1 MKASQ
6 IVGPRKVE
14 IVEVAEPSID
24 SVRNVKIEVELSC
37 LCGSDIPFFNID
49 LTGMQNLAPEARALE
64 SQVLEFDREEM
75 YPLKPGL
82 SLHECVGTVVESSSD
97 RIREGQ
103 FVLAKPD
110 LQIGYLEYF
119 SVSHDQVLPLPRNSV
134 EKGEILMAQPLGT
147 VISACKKIGSVIGKD
162 TVVIGSGPMG
172 LLLMHMFANLGA
184 RTVIALDR
192 LDYRLKT
199 ATRMRASH
207 TVNVDSCKAR
217 EAIEEITSGKMAD
230 LVVEA
235 VGHQTETMR
244 DAVSFVRDNGTILGF
259 GAPDSVL
266 FDGFPYFEIFRRNI
280 RLVTSVITEPLLA
293 YSLARDLIVQ
303 GRVDVSP
310 LLTHRFAFDDSQEAY
325 ETFSDR
331 RDGVI
336 KALINFEH

>member
-14 IVEVAEPSID
+14 IVKVAEPDID
-24 SVRNVKIEVELSC
+24 AIRNVKIEVELSC
-37 LCGSDIPFFNID
+37 ICGSDIPFFNID
-49 LTGMQNLAPEARALE
+49 LTGMQHLAPEARALE
-64 SQVLEFDREEM
+64 SRVLEFEREEM

-82 SLHECVGTVVESSSD
+82 SLHECVGTVVESTSD

-119 SVSHDQVLPLPRNSV
+119 SVPHDHVLPLPRNSV

-172 LLLMHMFANLGA
+172 LLLMHMLANLGA
-184 RTVIALDR
+184 RTVIALDK
-192 LDYRLKT
+192 LDYRLET

-207 TVNVDSCKAR
+207 TVNVDSCAAR
-217 EAIEEITSGKMAD
+217 ETIEEITSGKMAD

-235 VGHQTETMR
+235 VGHQNETIH
-244 DAVSFVRDNGTILGF
+244 DAVSYVREHGIILAF
-259 GAPDSVL
+259 GAPDTIL
-266 FDGFPYFEIFRRNI
+266 FDGFPFYEIFRKNI
-280 RLVTSVITEPLLA
+280 QMITSIITEPLINYA
-293 YSLARDLIVQ
+293 QARDLIIQ
-303 GRVDVSP
+303 RRVDVSP
-310 LLTHRFAFDDSQEAY
+310 LLTHCFTFDQSQAAY
-325 ETFSDR
+325 ETFADR

-336 KALINFEH
+336 KALINFES